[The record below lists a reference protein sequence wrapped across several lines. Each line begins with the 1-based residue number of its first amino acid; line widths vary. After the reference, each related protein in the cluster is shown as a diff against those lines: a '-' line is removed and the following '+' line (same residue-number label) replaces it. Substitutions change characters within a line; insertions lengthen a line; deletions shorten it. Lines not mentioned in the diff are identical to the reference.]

1 MQPSY
6 KTDSESE
13 LSVTNQPQTF
23 GKTVS
28 VKQTNPELA
37 PTSVPSFKIMTEP
50 SRPVIS
56 IKSEIT
62 TPLVDSTVN
71 SSMPITSD
79 ISQDSDIKKLNLQIS
94 TQKPA
99 WFNSEPVTIG
109 VGQLYELSSKTPETT
124 ATSTST
130 AASENELITLPAGAA
145 FSSFHENHVWV
156 VVPPTGKFS
165 SNTS

>member
-6 KTDSESE
+6 KTDSEPD
-13 LSVTNQPQTF
+13 LPVTNQPQTF
-23 GKTVS
+23 GKIVS
-28 VKQTNPELA
+28 VKQTSAKLA

-62 TPLVDSTVN
+62 TPLVDSAVN

-79 ISQDSDIKKLNLQIS
+79 ISQDPEIKKLDLQMS

-130 AASENELITLPAGAA
+130 AGSKNELISLPAGAP
-145 FSSFHENHVWV
+145 FSSFHEKHVWMF
-156 VVPPTGKFS
+156 PPTGKFS
-165 SNTS
+165 SNSS

>member
-1 MQPSY
+1 
-6 KTDSESE
+6 
-13 LSVTNQPQTF
+13 
-23 GKTVS
+23 
-28 VKQTNPELA
+28 
-37 PTSVPSFKIMTEP
+37 MTEP

-62 TPLVDSTVN
+62 TPLVDSAVN

-79 ISQDSDIKKLNLQIS
+79 ISQDLEIKKLDLQMS

-130 AASENELITLPAGAA
+130 AGSENELISLPAGAP
-145 FSSFHENHVWV
+145 FSSFHEKHVWMF
-156 VVPPTGKFS
+156 PPTGKFS
-165 SNTS
+165 SNSS

>member
-6 KTDSESE
+6 KTNTEPE
-13 LSVTNQPQTF
+13 LPITNQPQTF
-23 GKTVS
+23 GKIVS
-28 VKQTNPELA
+28 VKQTSAELA
-37 PTSVPSFKIMTEP
+37 PTSVPSFKIMTES

-62 TPLVDSTVN
+62 TPLIDSTVN

-79 ISQDSDIKKLNLQIS
+79 ISKGPEIKKLNLQIS
-94 TQKPA
+94 TEKPA
-99 WFNSEPVTIG
+99 WFSSEPVTVG

-130 AASENELITLPAGAA
+130 AGSENELITLPAGAA
-145 FSSFHENHVWV
+145 FSSSHENHIWMVI
-156 VVPPTGKFS
+156 PPTGKL
-165 SNTS
+165 SNNSC